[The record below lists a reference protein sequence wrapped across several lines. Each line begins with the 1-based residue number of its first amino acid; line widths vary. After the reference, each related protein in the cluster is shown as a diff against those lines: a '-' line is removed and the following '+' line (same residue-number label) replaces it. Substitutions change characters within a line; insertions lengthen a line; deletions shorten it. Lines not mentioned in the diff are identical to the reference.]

1 MAIGGRIMT
10 AFKAGVSAFRESYF
24 DANTLDLSADAEWS
38 DFDARR
44 LRYQIQ
50 WAFFQGNA
58 YRDIHQWAKKMKAD
72 YGLYKYTRDIYNP
85 AFRLGS
91 FYRAYLWGGALDMKA
106 GDGQERPSALPIV
119 MESESQQL
127 RAAIAQLW
135 QWSNWKS
142 KRKLVPLH
150 GATLG
155 DVFISVMD
163 DQMRGKVYLEI
174 THPGIVAD
182 VEKDPF
188 GNIKS
193 YIIQYQT
200 DDPES
205 PGKDATYREDVYRG
219 ENDNIV
225 YELTKNGKPYHWDNT
240 NEAGEYI
247 DTWEAPYG
255 FIPMVHI
262 QHFDVGLQW
271 GMSELFP
278 KLAAFRE
285 VDDLGSKLNDQ
296 VRKLVDSPWLFAGMK
311 DPSTTPQT
319 TRTAPTTQ
327 RPEIGREEVP
337 ALYTNDP
344 AAKAYPLVAPL
355 DIAAVAAKIQD
366 DLEQLEKDYPELA
379 LLRAMNAT
387 DNLSGTAIERL
398 QSQSSEKVI
407 DYRDSYDDALVRAQ
421 QMAVAIGGYRGYEGF
436 EGFNL
441 ESYAAGLLN
450 HEIGPRDVFTM
461 MPMQKLERD
470 IKRAEAQQ
478 KATLAGW
485 DLVAYLQ
492 AQNTDQSVID
502 LLVSSPGYQ
511 AKLAMMQL
519 GLQTA
524 NMGNEG

>member
-182 VEKDPF
+182 VEKDPLGISRAISF
-188 GNIKS
+188 
-193 YIIQYQT
+193 
-200 DDPES
+200 
-205 PGKDATYREDVYRG
+205 
-219 ENDNIV
+219 
-225 YELTKNGKPYHWDNT
+225 NT
-240 NEAGEYI
+240 R
-247 DTWEAPYG
+247 P
-255 FIPMVHI
+255 
-262 QHFDVGLQW
+262 
-271 GMSELFP
+271 
-278 KLAAFRE
+278 
-285 VDDLGSKLNDQ
+285 
-296 VRKLVDSPWLFAGMK
+296 
-311 DPSTTPQT
+311 TTPNRPARTPLTEKMSTGARMT
-319 TRTAPTTQ
+319 TSC
-327 RPEIGREEVP
+327 
-337 ALYTNDP
+337 
-344 AAKAYPLVAPL
+344 
-355 DIAAVAAKIQD
+355 
-366 DLEQLEKDYPELA
+366 
-379 LLRAMNAT
+379 MN
-387 DNLSGTAIERL
+387 
-398 QSQSSEKVI
+398 
-407 DYRDSYDDALVRAQ
+407 
-421 QMAVAIGGYRGYEGF
+421 
-436 EGFNL
+436 
-441 ESYAAGLLN
+441 
-450 HEIGPRDVFTM
+450 
-461 MPMQKLERD
+461 
-470 IKRAEAQQ
+470 
-478 KATLAGW
+478 
-485 DLVAYLQ
+485 
-492 AQNTDQSVID
+492 
-502 LLVSSPGYQ
+502 
-511 AKLAMMQL
+511 
-519 GLQTA
+519 
-524 NMGNEG
+524 